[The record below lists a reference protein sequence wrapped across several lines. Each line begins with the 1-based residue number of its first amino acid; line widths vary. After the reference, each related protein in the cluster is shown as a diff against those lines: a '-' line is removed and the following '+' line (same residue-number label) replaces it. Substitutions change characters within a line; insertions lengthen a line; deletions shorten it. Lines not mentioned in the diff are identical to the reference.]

1 VKHGPVWAGHAA
13 QQCNPCRASL
23 GRDFLS
29 QECNKRERGR
39 TAARAGWARQAG
51 GSDPPQAKANA
62 RISGRLDGLFSGQ
75 GCRTAKPVSLGKVWP
90 KDEEFLKVKIYFYCF
105 Q

>member
-1 VKHGPVWAGHAA
+1 VQSLPGIARQGFSFAGM
-13 QQCNPCRASL
+13 QQKGTLSNRCP
-23 GRDFLS
+23 GRL
-29 QECNKRERGR
+29 R
-39 TAARAGWARQAG
+39 TAGTG

-62 RISGRLDGLFSGQ
+62 RISGRLEGLFSGQ